1 MLPFDLIQEFVVD
14 LLRTLVIEELCQRVQ
29 RQREGFLGRRRRR
42 KLSRRA
48 VHRLSAG
55 RRTER

>member
-29 RQREGFLGRRRRR
+29 RQRERVLARRRRS
-42 KLSRRA
+42 KFSRRA
-48 VHRLSAG
+48 VHRLSAV